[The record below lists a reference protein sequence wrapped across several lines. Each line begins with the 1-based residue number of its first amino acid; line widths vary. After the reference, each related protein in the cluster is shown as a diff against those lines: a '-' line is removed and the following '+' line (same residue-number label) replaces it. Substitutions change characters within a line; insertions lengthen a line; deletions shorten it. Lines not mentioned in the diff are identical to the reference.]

1 MVEESEL
8 TIWRKIDLT
17 FSGEERVAL
26 TLALELC
33 REGLRRD
40 LLTGDMALARRGGLR
55 LLLLLL
61 LELLMRD
68 LLVAHWL

>member
-33 REGLRRD
+33 GEGPRRH
-40 LLTGDMALARRGGLR
+40 LLTGDMALARRGELW

>member
-33 REGLRRD
+33 SEGLRRH
-40 LLTGDMALARRGGLR
+40 LLAGDMALARRGGLW

>member
-33 REGLRRD
+33 SEGLGRH
-40 LLTGDMALARRGGLR
+40 LLTGDMALARRGWLR
-55 LLLLLL
+55 LLLLMR